1 MTSASHCTIG
11 VGLGDHRYTA
21 RATTGNLS
29 GHRILESI
37 LGGFCKDFETAAA

>member
-11 VGLGDHRYTA
+11 VGLGDHRLMA

-37 LGGFCKDFETAAA
+37 LGGFCKDFETATA